1 MAKFIIVQLKIR
13 NIKNKIGHNKE
24 EKSEAK
30 MKCIK
35 LKKKKHKQV
44 KLKIK
49 KIIK

>member
-13 NIKNKIGHNKE
+13 NIKNKIGHNKQME
-24 EKSEAK
+24 NEAK

-35 LKKKKHKQV
+35 LKKNKQV

-49 KIIK
+49 IIK

>member
-24 EKSEAK
+24 EKSKAK

-35 LKKKKHKQV
+35 LKKTHKQV